1 MKKCTL
7 PLTGKGC
14 VKTII
19 TDKAV
24 FDVGDGV
31 LILKEHAPGVT
42 LEEITALT
50 DADFV
55 VAEDFHE
62 MQF

>member
-1 MKKCTL
+1 M
-7 PLTGKGC
+7 
-14 VKTII
+14 
-19 TDKAV
+19 
-24 FDVGDGV
+24 GDGH

-55 VAEDFHE
+55 VADDFHE
-62 MQF
+62 MTF